1 VADLLLRGNAILHP
15 NKGTDGANHEGG
27 ASLIKMP
34 DEKLMLADWTS
45 RTGDAF
51 KGKEQANDTFQQGAK
66 AIYAALSAE
75 AGDYTGTYD
84 AKRWKQAIDYATGGI
99 EKHNGSQIVLPYGWT
114 YDQFKDGL
122 GARAAALAQE
132 GLPLAASA
140 DDLRGCRSRTSATA
154 ATSSAAARATSS
166 TRAACQ

>member
-114 YDQFKDGL
+114 YDQFKDGS
-122 GARAAALAQE
+122 ARARPRWRSRACRSRRAPTTCA
-132 GLPLAASA
+132 
-140 DDLRGCRSRTSATA
+140 GCRSRTSATA
-154 ATSSAAARATSS
+154 ATSSAAAPATSS
-166 TRAACQ
+166 TRAACR